1 MIESK
6 LSVRLLSLMHRTR
19 SRAVFS
25 ITRRKRDDPE
35 NCVHPSSLWLSQLF
49 LFCSEE
55 RSVHWIGRHA
65 SQHQHLQRRH
75 RLRQAHH
82 AHAQPG
88 QGDQQREYGFWF
100 LVFFPTQFENF
111 HLSSE
116 EGALC
121 SSLLMCSKRFAAP
134 VDPP

>member
-25 ITRRKRDDPE
+25 LTRRKRDDPQ
-35 NCVHPSSLWLSQLF
+35 NCVHPSTLWLSQLF
-49 LFCSEE
+49 LFCPEE
-55 RSVHWIGRHA
+55 RSVHWLGRHA
-65 SQHQHLQRRH
+65 PQHQHLQRRH

-82 AHAQPG
+82 AHAKPG
-88 QGDQQREYGFWF
+88 QGGQQRECGFWF